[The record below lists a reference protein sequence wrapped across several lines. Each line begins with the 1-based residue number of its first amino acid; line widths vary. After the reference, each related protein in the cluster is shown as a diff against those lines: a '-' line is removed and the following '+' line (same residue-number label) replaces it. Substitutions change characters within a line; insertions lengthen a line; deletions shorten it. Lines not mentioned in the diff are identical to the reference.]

1 MYSVAILILYI
12 LYNVHTHMYNYVVL
26 LHLPSPQVIIQIW
39 ADDYFV
45 LNCYLVLLGKYQPR
59 VYYD

>member
-1 MYSVAILILYI
+1 
-12 LYNVHTHMYNYVVL
+12 MYNYVVL